1 MQLARR
7 MGTSRAQRPSLAYEP
22 YDPAFGPGY
31 DRGPLRILRVPAIL
45 MRSSRN
51 HDRSM
56 ANRNVYRGR

>member
-7 MGTSRAQRPSLAYEP
+7 MGTSRAQKPSLAYQP

-31 DRGPLRILRVPAIL
+31 DLATWRILRVPAIL

-51 HDRSM
+51 RDRSM
-56 ANRNVYRGR
+56 ANRNVDRGR